1 MSANLTR
8 RVQTPRTRLTALA
21 PTLLTGMLLAPLLMG
36 CQAAG
41 PHAANPV
48 AVPSETNAELV
59 EYISDQPYVSA
70 EAAYRAVFI
79 LAKGEIFHGDY
90 EALATEMRGNGLI
103 GQTWSYASDTFVD
116 RAAIGFLVPRA
127 CHIRSGLNWQV
138 TGLGRYAYR
147 ELIFRRIAH
156 PSGELGLISGG
167 EFLGVLAR
175 AEEYL
180 RKAGESPEPTAELG
194 EPPAK

>member
-8 RVQTPRTRLTALA
+8 RVQTPRALCNALA
-21 PTLLTGMLLAPLLMG
+21 PTLLAGMLLAPLLIG

-41 PHAANPV
+41 PRAATPLT
-48 AVPSETNAELV
+48 VPSDTNAELV

-90 EALATEMRGNGLI
+90 DALATEMRTSGLI
-103 GQTWSYASDTFVD
+103 GQTWSYAPETFVD
-116 RAAIGFLVPRA
+116 RAAVGFLVARA
-127 CHIRSGLNWQV
+127 CHIRSGLNWQL

-180 RKAGESPEPTAELG
+180 RKVGRSPEPTAELG
-194 EPPAK
+194 EPQAK